1 MSDIAI
7 EVRGLRKQFGDFVA
21 VQELGFQIKKGRVVG
36 FIGAN
41 GAGKTTTMRMITTLE
56 IPSSGEVM
64 VEGFDAL
71 NHPAEVRRRLGW
83 MPDHF
88 GKYTNLTVWEY
99 LDFFARTYQL
109 GGQARRDR
117 VENIMAFIEMEP
129 FRNHMMDKL
138 SKGLTQRMGLGRAL
152 IHDPSVLVL
161 DEPAAGLDP
170 KARID
175 LKRLIRILAEDGK
188 TLFISSHILSELEEM
203 CDSMLFLDKGKLI
216 HHGDSNALKRGSTTH
231 LHMDVH
237 LGSNPE
243 RLGLWSAEFPGVK
256 LISEHHQGGILELDS
271 LASEAKTRV
280 LKAMLDSGLPV
291 VDYHEVSKR
300 LEDVFVSML
309 KNQDSQG

>member
-1 MSDIAI
+1 MSDCAL
-7 EVRGLRKQFGDFVA
+7 EVCGLRKEFGAFVA
-21 VQELGFQIKKGRVVG
+21 VEHLSFQIKKGSVVG

-41 GAGKTTTMRMITTLE
+41 GAGKTTTMRMITTLDL
-56 IPSSGEVM
+56 PSEGEVF
-64 VEGFDAL
+64 VEGLDAI
-71 NHPAEVRRRLGW
+71 NNAAEVRRRLGW

-88 GKYTNLTVWEY
+88 GKYPNLTVWEY

-109 GGQARRDR
+109 KGQARRDR
-117 VENIMAFIEMEP
+117 VEHLMDFIEMEP
-129 FRNHMMDKL
+129 FRDHMMDKL

-152 IHDPSVLVL
+152 VHDPSVLIL

-188 TLFISSHILSELEEM
+188 TIFISSHILSELEEM
-203 CDSMLFLDKGKLI
+203 CDSMLFLDKGKLL
-216 HHGDSNALKRGSTTH
+216 HQGDASTLKRSSSTH

-237 LGSNPE
+237 LSSNPE
-243 RLGLWSAEFPGVK
+243 RLGRWCAEFPGVK
-256 LISEHHQGGILELDS
+256 MISEHSHGGLLELDS
-271 LASEAKTRV
+271 LRPEDKTRV
-280 LKAMLDSGLPV
+280 LKGMLDSGLAV

-309 KNQDSQG
+309 KNQEPK